1 MIEDRT
7 ITATSDGG
15 RDRAFFGRRKGH
27 RLRPHQAA
35 LIEELLPRLAIDLVK
50 PPDLAAL
57 FPRALDAVRLEI
69 GFGGGEHLVE
79 EARAAPDTG
88 FIGCEPFVNGMAKI
102 LALIEA
108 TGIDNIRLYAGDAVD
123 LLRWLPADS
132 LAGVDLL
139 YADPWPKRRHWKRRF
154 VQDDT
159 VAMLARVLAPGAS
172 VSLCERHSRLC
183 RLDPRAAVARAAIRM
198 DRRACRRLAPPL
210 ARLFRN
216 PLRGQGEAR
225 GARALLSG
233 ISTPRLMRGLLPQ
246 RGGIVVLHSFGSPS
260 CARAVNRYISLV

>member
-1 MIEDRT
+1 LIEDRI
-7 ITATSDGG
+7 ITATPDGG

-35 LIEELLPRLAIDLVK
+35 LFEGLLPRLAIDLAG
-50 PPDLAAL
+50 PPDLAAQ

-69 GFGGGEHLVE
+69 GFGGGEHLLE
-79 EARAAPDTG
+79 EARAAPHTG

-108 TGIDNIRLYAGDAVD
+108 TGVDNIRLYAGDAVD

-159 VAMLARVLAPGAS
+159 VAMLARVLQPGAS
-172 VSLCERHSRLC
+172 FRFASDIADYVAWTLERLLRAPQFAWTAERADDWRLPWPGFSGTRYEAKAKREGRVPC
-183 RLDPRAAVARAAIRM
+183 HLVF
-198 DRRACRRLAPPL
+198 RRLA
-210 ARLFRN
+210 
-216 PLRGQGEAR
+216 
-225 GARALLSG
+225 
-233 ISTPRLMRGLLPQ
+233 
-246 RGGIVVLHSFGSPS
+246 
-260 CARAVNRYISLV
+260 